1 MAGPG
6 ASVIA
11 MNAATHKDVVRL
23 FPGIQDHTVVEI
35 LDVHPTLG
43 DVEAAVA
50 LLQDAD
56 EGLIGV
62 KQRHGDRINRVLDI
76 LAASDYRA
84 DDLDDA

>member
-1 MAGPG
+1 
-6 ASVIA
+6 
-11 MNAATHKDVVRL
+11 MNTATHQDITRL

-35 LDVHPTLG
+35 LDTQATLG
-43 DVEAAVA
+43 DVEAALA

-76 LAASDYRA
+76 LAASDYRP
-84 DDLDDA
+84 DDIDEH

>member
-1 MAGPG
+1 
-6 ASVIA
+6 

-35 LDVHPTLG
+35 LDAHPTLG
-43 DVEAAVA
+43 DVEAVLA
-50 LLQDAD
+50 LMQDAD

-76 LAASDYRA
+76 LAASGYRT
-84 DDLDDA
+84 DDTDEL

>member
-1 MAGPG
+1 MDT
-6 ASVIA
+6 
-11 MNAATHKDVVRL
+11 ATHQDIVRL

-35 LDVHPTLG
+35 LDTKATLG
-43 DVEAAVA
+43 DIEAAVA

-76 LAASDYRA
+76 LAASDLRPVEVN
-84 DDLDDA
+84 DH

>member
-1 MAGPG
+1 MDT
-6 ASVIA
+6 
-11 MNAATHKDVVRL
+11 ATHQDIVRL

-35 LDVHPTLG
+35 LDAKPTLG
-43 DVEAAVA
+43 DIEAASS

-76 LAASDYRA
+76 LAASGYRP
-84 DDLDDA
+84 DVLDDH